1 MLSLLLSPPQRESMC
16 SHWQSFADRD
26 GSCSKEQG
34 QREETETIPM
44 ALRALR
50 SSLYLNQ

>member
-34 QREETETIPM
+34 QREEMTQYQWPSEHC
-44 ALRALR
+44 ALAFT
-50 SSLYLNQ
+50 